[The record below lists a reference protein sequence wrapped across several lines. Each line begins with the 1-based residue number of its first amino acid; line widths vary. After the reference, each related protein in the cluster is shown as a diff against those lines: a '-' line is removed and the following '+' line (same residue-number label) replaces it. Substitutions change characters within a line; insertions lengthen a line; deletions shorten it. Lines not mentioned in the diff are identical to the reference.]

1 MVDLA
6 ALSLEC
12 FNQLG
17 PEGTNPCLCGEAREF
32 LLFPQGVMDN
42 THFQE
47 RGAARLADMVVGGL
61 KALGLQPLSLF
72 LR

>member
-1 MVDLA
+1 MFMWGR
-6 ALSLEC
+6 S
-12 FNQLG
+12 G
-17 PEGTNPCLCGEAREF
+17 EF

-47 RGAARLADMVVGGL
+47 RGAARLADMVARRL

>member
-1 MVDLA
+1 
-6 ALSLEC
+6 
-12 FNQLG
+12 
-17 PEGTNPCLCGEAREF
+17 
-32 LLFPQGVMDN
+32 MDN